1 MDCNEAYNI
10 GTETIDQRI
19 ETIESHNIS
28 DVDKLINMA
37 KKRKET
43 LCKDDCVRCEKIIQT
58 VYKDEEKT
66 EAAKTMMSKSCVGQV
81 EMELYTDFPDNECR
95 NLTIADIV
103 EAQANMM
110 SFNRTEE
117 KKRSKRSILTD
128 QLNAITFGRQ
138 YIEITRCLCS
148 EDSCNDGS
156 IYRPTFYFFIF
167 LVSSSVIYLK

>member
-10 GTETIDQRI
+10 GTEMIDQRI

-28 DVDKLINMA
+28 DTAKLINMA

-58 VYKDEEKT
+58 VYKDEGKT

-95 NLTIADIV
+95 NLTIDDIV

-110 SFNRTEE
+110 SYNRTE

-148 EDSCNDGS
+148 EDDCNDGS
-156 IYRPTFYFFIF
+156 IHRPTFYFLIF
-167 LVSSSVIYLK
+167 LVSSSVIYFK